1 MQRGANMFLV
11 TTPTGNSGKY
21 VLREALKSGKPI
33 RVFVRN
39 AKKIPEVLRQQCE
52 IVEGDL
58 RDEVAFKR
66 AAAGVESVF
75 FCTPQ
80 SGEMNDVAEYYRI
93 FSEPAAKVF
102 KECGVKRVVTISG
115 GRGNP
120 KDLGP
125 SGPLAQMEN
134 RFDATGIATRHLRC
148 GLFME
153 GVYWWIPQMKFTGT
167 FSLPVEPNYKIAME
181 SAYDIGQTAAKWLL
195 DTSWNDQKGVDVQ
208 FHDSLSPVEIAET
221 LTRVLNKKIVFKPI
235 TGEDFKNTLIKYG
248 VSPAMGQCLKEMY
261 AEIDNGS
268 LKGARSSPS
277 QSGLSLE
284 QWAKENLVSRMT
296 WISVMK
302 RLLFKV
308 EN

>member
-1 MQRGANMFLV
+1 MILV

-21 VLREALKSGKPI
+21 VLREIIKSGKPV
-33 RVFVRN
+33 RAFVRN
-39 AKKIPEVLRQQCE
+39 AKKIPEDLRNRCE
-52 IVEGDL
+52 VIEGDL
-58 RDEVAFKR
+58 RDEVALRK
-66 AAAGVESVF
+66 AATGIESAF

-80 SGEMNDVAEYYRI
+80 SGESKDVAEYYRV

-120 KDLGP
+120 QDLGP
-125 SGPLAQMEN
+125 SGPLAQMEK
-134 RFDATGIATRHLRC
+134 RFDATGVATRHLRC

-167 FSLPVEPNYKIAME
+167 FSLPVDPNYKIAME
-181 SAYDIGQTAAKWLL
+181 SAYDIGLTAAKWLL
-195 DTSWNDQKGVDVQ
+195 DSTWNDQRGVDVQ
-208 FHDSLSPVEIAET
+208 YHDALSPLEIANV
-221 LTRVLNKKIVFKPI
+221 LSRVLGKKIEFKPI

-261 AEIDNGS
+261 ADIDNGS
-268 LKGARSSPS
+268 LKGARPSPS
-277 QSGLSLE
+277 KSGLSLE
-284 QWAKENLVSRMT
+284 EWAKSNLVSKMT
-296 WISVMK
+296 WLAVIK
-302 RLLFKV
+302 RVVFKV